1 MSVKYLAVLVAAI
14 VGIAFC
20 WGYYWLL
27 MNQWLAAAGLK
38 QSDVKNGPPPLAW
51 IFLIVGYL
59 LAGWMLAAVM
69 GYVGPITI
77 RAGIVSGALVW
88 LGFALPVT
96 AINYVFQKRPLELTL
111 IDAGGWLGSLVIMG
125 GVIGAFGK

>member
-1 MSVKYLAVLVAAI
+1 MKQWIAAV
-14 VGIAFC
+14 
-20 WGYYWLL
+20 
-27 MNQWLAAAGLK
+27 GLK

-59 LAGWMLAAVM
+59 L
-69 GYVGPITI
+69 VGLDARRRSWATSARSRSAPASI
-77 RAGIVSGALVW
+77 SGALVW

-96 AINYVFQKRPLELTL
+96 AINYVFQKRPIELTL

>member
-1 MSVKYLAVLVAAI
+1 MSIKYLAVIVAAI
-14 VGIAFC
+14 AGIAFC

-27 MNQWLAAAGLK
+27 MKQWIAAVGMK
-38 QSDVKNGPPPLAW
+38 QSDFKDGPPPLAW

-59 LAGWMLAAVM
+59 LVAFMLAGIM

-96 AINYVFQKRPLELTL
+96 AINYVFQKRPIELTL
-111 IDAGGWLGSLVIMG
+111 IDAGGWLGSLIIIG

>member
-1 MSVKYLAVLVAAI
+1 MSIKYLAVAVAAI
-14 VGIAFC
+14 AGIAFC

-27 MNQWLAAAGLK
+27 MKQWIAAVGLK
-38 QSDVKNGPPPLAW
+38 KSDVKDGPPPLAW

-59 LAGWMLAAVM
+59 LVAWMLAAVM
-69 GYVGPITI
+69 SYVGPITL

-96 AINYVFQKRPLELTL
+96 AINYGFQKRPIELTL

-125 GVIGAFGK
+125 GVIGAFGR

>member
-1 MSVKYLAVLVAAI
+1 MSVKYLAVVVAAVAAI
-14 VGIAFC
+14 AFIL
-20 WGYYWLL
+20 GYYRLL
-27 MNQWLAAAGLK
+27 TKQWIAAVGLK
-38 QSDVKNGPPPLAW
+38 KSAFKAGPPPLAM
-51 IFLIVGYL
+51 IFLVVGYL
-59 LAGWMLAAVM
+59 LAAWMLAAIM

-77 RAGIVSGALVW
+77 RAGIVSGALLW

-96 AINYVFQKRPLELTL
+96 AINYVFQKRPIELTL

>member
-1 MSVKYLAVLVAAI
+1 MKVNYLAVLVAA
-14 VGIAFC
+14 VVAIAFC

-27 MNQWLAAAGLK
+27 MKQWAAAVGLK
-38 QSDVKNGPPPLAW
+38 KSDFKAGPPPLAW

-59 LAGWMLAAVM
+59 LAASMLAAIM
-69 GYVGPITI
+69 GYVGQVTI
-77 RAGIVSGALVW
+77 RAGVISGAMIW

-96 AINYVFQKRPLELTL
+96 AINYVFQKRPIELTM

-125 GVIGAFGK
+125 AIVGAFGK

>member
-1 MSVKYLAVLVAAI
+1 MSIKYLAVAVAAI
-14 VGIAFC
+14 AGIAFC

-27 MNQWLAAAGLK
+27 MNQWLAAVGLK
-38 QSDVKNGPPPLAW
+38 QSAVKDGPPPLAW

-59 LAGWMLAAVM
+59 LTAWMLAAIM
-69 GYVGPITI
+69 GYVGSVTI
-77 RAGIVSGALVW
+77 RGGIISGALIW

-96 AINYVFQKRPLELTL
+96 AINYVFQKRPIELTL